1 MSARKP
7 AFTLIE
13 LLVVVAIIAL
23 LIAILLPSLASA
35 RESAKRTV
43 CGQNIKGSSTAC
55 KTYAHDN
62 EDWWPTVGSWYDTSN
77 PSQSP
82 GASAYRNL
90 LTSMGGTSQLP
101 RDRDSLE
108 WYASSADSRA
118 THVSPSRAL
127 WVLVR
132 RGSVDP
138 AGFICPSSNDN
149 TDPTSDILRMYD
161 FKGYGFLSYG
171 YQMPFY
177 LIYNQ
182 IRPRQGLEVDP
193 RLVFLADKNP
203 GMALHTRKA
212 VEFSDST
219 ESELVAFNSTFV
231 SGPGNSE
238 PKLQDV
244 PPAND
249 LATLGLANPEL
260 TPEDF
265 KPFNSPNHG
274 GRGQGEGQN
283 VGRADGSVA
292 FAKNPLAGI
301 DGDNIYSMPLPS
313 VNFPYGF
320 RISTGVYPGTDS
332 ENYACPGYKGVSN
345 TRMSSTDT
353 VLIP

>member
-1 MSARKP
+1 MTARKF

-35 RESAKRTV
+35 REAAKRTV
-43 CGQNIKGSSTAC
+43 CGQNIKGTSTAC

-82 GASAYRNL
+82 GLGAYRNF
-90 LTSMGGTSQLP
+90 LTSMGGTTQLP
-101 RDRDSLE
+101 RDQDSLE
-108 WYASSADSRA
+108 LQQSSDDPRA

-132 RGSVDP
+132 RGNVDP
-138 AGFICPSSNDN
+138 AGFICPSSDDV
-149 TDPTSDILRMYD
+149 TDPTSDILSMYD
-161 FKGYGFLSYG
+161 FKGYGYLSYG

-182 IRPRQGLEVDP
+182 VRPRQGIDVDP

-203 GMALHTRKA
+203 GMAQGIREA
-212 VEFSDST
+212 VEFT
-219 ESELVAFNSTFV
+219 GGRNSEIVAFNSTFV
-231 SGPGNSE
+231 SAPSNGE

-249 LATLGLANPEL
+249 IAKGGLSDPEL
-260 TPEDF
+260 TPEDL

-283 VGRADGSVA
+283 VGRADGSVE
-292 FAKNPLAGI
+292 FVKTPLAGI
-301 DGDNIYSMPLPS
+301 DGDNIYSVPHPQASLP
-313 VNFPYGF
+313 FMW
-320 RISTGVYPGTDS
+320 RISTGLYPGTSS
-332 ENYACPGYKGVSN
+332 ENFACPGFAGVSA
-345 TRMSSTDT
+345 TRMTSTDT